1 MSVPHARTCSVLVTD
16 IPIQATLEQVQL
28 HLSRA
33 GTIASISNMYR
44 TGGGTGMSLY
54 CHYRFPQNAAHAI
67 THLSGQSF
75 LNGFPRIVQAFPQP
89 PPPGTVPIPMAS
101 LLPTSADALHTSTP
115 LPVLH
120 PPSPLPLLQ
129 SSPPQLSPVPHVA
142 HTPPPPPAIS
152 DQPRA
157 FSIAAP
163 RASFLND
170 HSQHSFK
177 SFPPTSPQP
186 APGWAHQPFE
196 AVPVVLAS
204 THTHTHSLTFI
215 VQPHPMPLLQW
226 PTYPLDMC
234 NPHVSPPSWVIPPQ
248 RAMELILTPGN
259 LR

>member
-1 MSVPHARTCSVLVTD
+1 MSVVFNLNCFILPFYCIFYCVHLHIYISLSYNFPFIMSVPHAHNCSVLVTD

-120 PPSPLPLLQ
+120 PHHPSHCSNLAHPNCPQFPMSPIPHRHPL
-129 SSPPQLSPVPHVA
+129 
-142 HTPPPPPAIS
+142 
-152 DQPRA
+152 
-157 FSIAAP
+157 
-163 RASFLND
+163 
-170 HSQHSFK
+170 
-177 SFPPTSPQP
+177 
-186 APGWAHQPFE
+186 
-196 AVPVVLAS
+196 
-204 THTHTHSLTFI
+204 
-215 VQPHPMPLLQW
+215 
-226 PTYPLDMC
+226 
-234 NPHVSPPSWVIPPQ
+234 
-248 RAMELILTPGN
+248 
-259 LR
+259 